1 MQSAMDKECGKNVY
15 HICIT
20 IRVSL
25 TCVVAGDTII
35 FSMEISDSYSS
46 WRWAGKIMN
55 KINVIKPE
63 TPNGNSVNVSQY
75 GSVADTDVWKSEI
88 KTK

>member
-1 MQSAMDKECGKNVY
+1 
-15 HICIT
+15 
-20 IRVSL
+20 
-25 TCVVAGDTII
+25 
-35 FSMEISDSYSS
+35 
-46 WRWAGKIMN
+46 MN